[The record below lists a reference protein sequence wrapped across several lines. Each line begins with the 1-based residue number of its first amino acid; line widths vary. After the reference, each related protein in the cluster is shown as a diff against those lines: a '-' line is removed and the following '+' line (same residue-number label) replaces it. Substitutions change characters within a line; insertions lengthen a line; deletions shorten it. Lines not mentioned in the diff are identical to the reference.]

1 MSESYSGIRESRG
14 FSYYDLG
21 GSSKTLAENF
31 EKQCIAN
38 AERSFA
44 QGRMCSA
51 INGMAA
57 LMSLQ
62 DAAFIMHSPQGC
74 TGCNVVAED
83 FYRVGQAHRGIKNIK
98 SPHLLVTN
106 LDGKDVVFGGEK
118 KLIQAIHE
126 VEKRYKP
133 KIIFIFTSCASAMIG
148 DDVDSVV
155 ESEQPSVNATLVPVH
170 CEGFR
175 SRINASGFDFAFIA
189 ISKYILKDKKIPTQ
203 PNLINLFAPTTVSY
217 KDQLE
222 IERMLG
228 LLGLEVNYIPFF
240 SSLEG
245 IQRIPAAAASTS
257 ICKVFADEFM
267 IELEKKYGIPYSHT
281 VMPVGVRNT
290 DIWLRGVAKITHKEA
305 EVEKIIEAEHKRI
318 LPIVAEIKK
327 NLQGKRVFVAGGT
340 GRSFA
345 AAALVDDFG
354 MELAGLETPVYD
366 KDAQDDVKYLNSV
379 HGSFIMSMAQG
390 HPFELLNI
398 LKKVQPDVFIGSPE
412 WAGRLGIPTTHILDP
427 KRPTMGYDGLLYL
440 GKKIIEQIENPGYV
454 KKIAAH
460 AHLPY
465 RDSWWSKDPFKYII
479 KNNEEDKKH
488 VRNN

>member
-1 MSESYSGIRESRG
+1 MKESYSGIREQRPQT
-14 FSYYDLG
+14 YYDLG
-21 GSSKTLAENF
+21 GSSRIIAGNF
-31 EKQCIAN
+31 EKQCIAS

-44 QGRMCSA
+44 QGRMCTA

-83 FYRVGQAHRGIKNIK
+83 FYKVGQIHRGIKNVK

-118 KLIQAIHE
+118 KLVQAIHR
-126 VEKRYKP
+126 VEERYHP
-133 KIIFIFTSCASAMIG
+133 KVIFLFTSCASAMIG

-155 ESEQPSVNATLVPVH
+155 ESEQKSVKALLVPVH

-189 ISKYILKDKKIPTQ
+189 ISKYILKDKKLPRQ
-203 PNLINLFAPTTVSY
+203 ENLINLFAPTTVSY

-222 IERMLG
+222 IKRILG

-240 SSLEG
+240 STLEG
-245 IQRIPAAAASTS
+245 IQKIPSAAASTS
-257 ICKVFADEFM
+257 ICKVFADQFM
-267 IELEKKYGIPYSHT
+267 IELEEKYGIPYSHT

-290 DIWLRGVAKITHKEA
+290 DIWLRGIAKVMHKEA
-305 EVEKIIEAEHKRI
+305 EVEKLIESEHKRI
-318 LPIVAEIKK
+318 LPIIAEIKERLK
-327 NLQGKRVFVAGGT
+327 GKRVFVAGGT

-354 MELAGLETPVYD
+354 MALAGVETPAYD
-366 KDAQDDVKYLNSV
+366 RDAQDDVEYLNSI
-379 HGSFIMSMAQG
+379 HQSFVINIAQG

-398 LKKVQPDVFIGSPE
+398 LKKVKPDVFIGAPE

-440 GKKIIEQIENPGYV
+440 GHKIIEQIENPSYN

-465 RDSWWSKDPFKYII
+465 RDSWWKEDPFKYII
-479 KNNEEDKKH
+479 YNEGEENVGNN
-488 VRNN
+488 

>member
-1 MSESYSGIRESRG
+1 MSESYSGIREQRKSA
-14 FSYYDLG
+14 YYDLG

-31 EKQCIAN
+31 KNHCIAS

-44 QGRMCSA
+44 QGRMCTA

-83 FYRVGQAHRGIKNIK
+83 FYRVGQIHRGVKKIK

-106 LDGKDVVFGGEK
+106 IDGKDVVFGGEK
-118 KLIQAIHE
+118 KLIKAIHM
-126 VEKRYKP
+126 VEERYHP

-148 DDVDSVV
+148 DDVDSIV
-155 ESEQPSVNATLVPVH
+155 ENEQQSVQSLLVPVH

-189 ISKYILKDKKIPTQ
+189 ISKYILKGKKQ
-203 PNLINLFAPTTVSY
+203 PKQKNLINLFAPTTVSF

-222 IERMLG
+222 IERILG
-228 LLGLEVNYIPFF
+228 LLGIQVNYIPFF

-245 IQRIPAAAASTS
+245 IQKITAAAASTS
-257 ICKVFADEFM
+257 ICKVFADQFM
-267 IELEKKYGIPYSHT
+267 IELEEKYGIPYSHT

-290 DIWLRGVAKITHKEA
+290 DIWLRGIAKVMHKEA
-305 EVEKIIEAEHKRI
+305 EVEKLIEEEHKRI
-318 LPIVAEIKK
+318 YPIILEIKK
-327 NLQGKRVFVAGGT
+327 KLHGKRVFVAGGT

-354 MELAGLETPVYD
+354 MVLAGLETPAYD
-366 KDAQDDVKYLNSV
+366 KDAQDDVEYLNSIHSNFV
-379 HGSFIMSMAQG
+379 MNIAQG

-398 LKKVQPDVFIGSPE
+398 LKRVKPDVFIGSPE

-440 GKKIIEQIENPGYV
+440 GYKIVEQLENPSYI

-465 RDSWWSKDPFKYII
+465 RESWWKEDPFKYIVY
-479 KNNEEDKKH
+479 NEEGDKKN
-488 VRNN
+488 V